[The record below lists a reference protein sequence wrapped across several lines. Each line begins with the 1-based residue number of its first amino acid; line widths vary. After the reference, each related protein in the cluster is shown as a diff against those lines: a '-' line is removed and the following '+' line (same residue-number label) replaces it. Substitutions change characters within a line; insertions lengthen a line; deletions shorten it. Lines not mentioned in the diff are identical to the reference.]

1 MKYLFRAHTTEG
13 YTIKILSEILN
24 YFYRMICFEIS
35 PRGIHV
41 MEVDTDFRILIDAFL
56 DKINFRNYKCEGTH
70 IVPINTQDFYLSFKP
85 IRKKDPITLFIS
97 EDNTGSLG
105 ILSVPPSDPS
115 RKSTTNLRILRE
127 RRSKPHFKETYTVQP
142 INIPGKSYARMCKEL
157 KKTNRV
163 ISILREGEHITF
175 SGSKN
180 DLIER
185 KIEFDM
191 RDDDDSSDMSSFN
204 QEFDAGYIIRLDKIA
219 NFDNKM
225 VHIYA
230 EQGMPLHIA
239 MDLGNIGVIKIYVRS
254 IQQINKLQNV
264 HSDSDSDDYE
274 EYSDY
279 SD

>member
-1 MKYLFRAHTTEG
+1 MAYRFRAHTTEG

-24 YFYRMICFEIS
+24 YFYRVVCFEIS
-35 PRGIHV
+35 PKGVHIV
-41 MEVDTDFRILIDAFL
+41 EADTDFRIFIDAFL
-56 DKINFRNYKCEGTH
+56 DKLNFRNYKCNGTH

-97 EDNTGSLG
+97 DDNPSCLG
-105 ILSVPPSDPS
+105 IESIPPTDPS

-127 RRSKPHFKETYTVQP
+127 RRSKPHFRESYSVSP

-163 ISILREGEHITF
+163 VSILREGEKITF
-175 SGSKN
+175 SGSKS

-191 RDDDDSSDMSSFN
+191 RDETDDGSQTESVFD

-219 NFDNKM
+219 NFENKM

-230 EQGMPLHIA
+230 ENGMPLHIV
-239 MDLGNIGVIKIYVRS
+239 MDLGNIGTIKIYIRS
-254 IQQINKLQNV
+254 IKQINNT
-264 HSDSDSDDYE
+264 HTESDSDYE

-279 SD
+279 SE